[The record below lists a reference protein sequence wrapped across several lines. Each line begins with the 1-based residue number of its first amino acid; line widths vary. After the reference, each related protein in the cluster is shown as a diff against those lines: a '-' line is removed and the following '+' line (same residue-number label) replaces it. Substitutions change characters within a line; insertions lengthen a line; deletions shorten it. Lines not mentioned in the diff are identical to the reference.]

1 MNPPSPQPRAPNPE
15 LWAGLGLGVVLC
27 AMLGWGAV
35 DAWRRRADLAPIT
48 AGDRAPAFSLP
59 TPDGAARVSLGELR
73 GKVVLLDFWA
83 TWCPPCLRE
92 MPELATLHRDLSP
105 RGFTVVGVNREPED
119 LAKVRAFVAEKAFPF
134 PVVVDTDNVGER
146 YRLVSLPMTVL
157 IGRDGTVVR
166 QFMGYTDPAIMR
178 TAVEAALA
186 APSSS

>member
-1 MNPPSPQPRAPNPE
+1 MLCGVAAGPAPE
-15 LWAGLGLGVVLC
+15 LAAAAKTALDLLQSQQSNIGKLKFTAADGRE
-27 AMLGWGAV
+27 V
-35 DAWRRRADLAPIT
+35 DLQ
-48 AGDRAPAFSLP
+48 S
-59 TPDGAARVSLGELR
+59 LR
-73 GKVVLLDFWA
+73 GKVVLVDFWA

-92 MPELATLHRDLSP
+92 MPELAALHRDLSP

-119 LAKVRAFVAEKAFPF
+119 IAKVRAFVTEKAFPF

-186 APSSS
+186 APSPS